1 MAACTVLFSWNT
13 KTGIRLVNGA
23 VVADDIVWN
32 CNCPTCVQMRTAVVS
47 GEALEPKMCQAK
59 RGYEVPVLRRTRRS
73 RFPDQNMCRKCFESD
88 FFRMKPMPLQT
99 PFGNYKV
106 LFRASAHRWPEIKS
120 MTADPPHHY
129 LHSLEEGA
137 ESSKLEWA
145 CLHVGRHHSCHWP
158 GHTCEMLSTSLLCSE
173 AVRRLG
179 PDRCLQVI
187 CVPPG
192 CWDSGVVDLSCRAS
206 MDRYGAR
213 LAEHLRIHKIKARTL
228 EDFAFTFREVVVDL
242 RAVRAGRLHE
252 WAAEFEHDSPLVQDL
267 KQICQEANEFL
278 HCESLGFLRA
288 ERECRSQIARR
299 CLPVVR

>member
-1 MAACTVLFSWNT
+1 
-13 KTGIRLVNGA
+13 
-23 VVADDIVWN
+23 
-32 CNCPTCVQMRTAVVS
+32 
-47 GEALEPKMCQAK
+47 
-59 RGYEVPVLRRTRRS
+59 
-73 RFPDQNMCRKCFESD
+73 
-88 FFRMKPMPLQT
+88 
-99 PFGNYKV
+99 
-106 LFRASAHRWPEIKS
+106 
-120 MTADPPHHY
+120 
-129 LHSLEEGA
+129 
-137 ESSKLEWA
+137 
-145 CLHVGRHHSCHWP
+145 
-158 GHTCEMLSTSLLCSE
+158 
-173 AVRRLG
+173 
-179 PDRCLQVI
+179 
-187 CVPPG
+187 
-192 CWDSGVVDLSCRAS
+192 